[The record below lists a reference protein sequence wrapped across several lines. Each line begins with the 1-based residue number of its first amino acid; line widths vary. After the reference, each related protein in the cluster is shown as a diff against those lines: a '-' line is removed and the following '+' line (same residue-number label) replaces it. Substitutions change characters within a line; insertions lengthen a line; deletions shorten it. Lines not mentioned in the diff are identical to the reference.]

1 MWVDLIDKPSAPS
14 VVDEFRDNITCADT
28 YVNRILKDGEVK
40 PKKKN
45 GKVDEELLDKI
56 REEFE
61 QA

>member
-28 YVNRILKDGEVK
+28 YVNRILDPEK
-40 PKKKN
+40 PKKN
-45 GKVDEELLDKI
+45 GKVDEDLLDKI